1 MTARVVACMDIKLG
15 QVVKGTGFRGLVK
28 VGEAEL
34 VANDYSL
41 NGADELCFLNI
52 SAPSSNRSLLYR
64 AISRVAENCFVP
76 LTVGGG
82 IRKAKDVKNLLSA
95 GADKVVI
102 NSAGVL
108 NLGLISECAEKYGSQ
123 CIVAS
128 VDCKA
133 VNGAWEVYTHGGT
146 RSTGMDA
153 LECVHKS
160 VQYGAGEVLL
170 TSIDKDGACG
180 GYDLA
185 LLRTVSEL
193 VPTPVVA
200 SGGAGDL
207 VHLALA
213 IRDGGAS
220 AVLLTSLLHYNKCT
234 ISQIKYFLGKCGVM
248 VRDDYLRYGLYD
260 E

>member
-1 MTARVVACMDIKLG
+1 MDIKLG
-15 QVVKGTGFRGLVK
+15 QVVAATGFRSLVK
-28 VGEAEL
+28 VGEPEL

-41 NGADELCFLNI
+41 NGADELCFLNT
-52 SAPSSNRSLLYR
+52 SASSLNRSLLYR
-64 AISRVAENCFVP
+64 TISRIAENCFVP

-82 IRKAKDVKNLLSA
+82 IRKAKDVANLLSA

-102 NSAGVL
+102 SSAGVL
-108 NLGLISECAEKYGSQ
+108 NLSLVSECAERYGSQ
-123 CIVAS
+123 CVVAS

-146 RSTGMDA
+146 RSTGVDA

-160 VQYGAGEVLL
+160 VQCGAGEVLL
-170 TSIDKDGACG
+170 TSIDENGARG
-180 GYDLA
+180 GYDLV

-193 VPTPVVA
+193 VSTPVIA
-200 SGGAGDL
+200 SGEASDL
-207 VHLALA
+207 VSLALA

-220 AVLLTSLLHYNKCT
+220 AVLLTSLLHRSKAT
-234 ISQIKYFLGKCGVM
+234 ISQIKCFLGTCGVM